1 MKSELRREQILD
13 CAKKVF
19 ARNGYHKTNIAMICQ
34 KAGIGRGTLYQYFRN
49 KDAVF
54 SAILENIFDN
64 MLSEMA
70 KGISSDG
77 GSYASEEDLL
87 SAHARTLELGCMVWL
102 ADRDFARIAF
112 EMSLGVSKEFTDM
125 RQRFDRKNIALIRQR
140 LEQWKEN
147 GLIREDLDPEL
158 AAIKMH
164 GGMEKIVTIYLID
177 RKKKLSEK
185 EVKELVLKIAE
196 LNIYGM
202 RNMGQ
207 A

>member
-13 CAKKVF
+13 SAKQVF
-19 ARNGYHKTNIAMICQ
+19 ARNGYFKTNIAMICQ
-34 KAGIGRGTLYQYFRN
+34 KAGIGRGTLYQYFKN

-64 MLSEMA
+64 MLNEMA
-70 KGISSDG
+70 KGMASDG
-77 GSYASEEDLL
+77 GTYRSEKELL
-87 SAHARTLELGCMVWL
+87 AAHAKTLERGFMVWL

-140 LEQWKEN
+140 LEQWKDN
-147 GLIREDLDPEL
+147 GLVREDLDPEL

-177 RKKKLSEK
+177 RKKKLGQK
-185 EVKELVLKIAE
+185 EVRELVRKIAE
-196 LNIYGM
+196 LNIRGM
-202 RNMGQ
+202 RK
-207 A
+207 